1 MKKSIIF
8 GLLALVFSAAQLRAQ
23 DAESRW
29 VDSVYNS
36 LTLEQRVAQL
46 ICMRA
51 NNPDKPF
58 DANVAKYIQ
67 KYNIGGVCFFRADA
81 DAQVKQTNEWQA
93 MAKTPLMVSIDA
105 EWGLGMRVNKSLSYP
120 YQMTLGAIGND
131 DLIYEMGQQVAEQCQ
146 RMGIHVNFAP
156 VADVNSNAANPIIGM
171 RSFGENPQ
179 TVGEKATAYA
189 LGMQSKGLTT
199 TMKHFPG
206 HGNTSTDSHL
216 TLPTVTRTMDE
227 VRDIEL
233 APFRYMIEHGVN
245 GAMVGHLY
253 FPAIEKVKNTSS
265 SLSHGVVTDLLKDQM
280 GFEGLI
286 FTDGLDMKGVTEKV
300 RQDSVPYVAFMAG
313 NDVLILPHDVP
324 YAIRTIKAAAERD
337 PEVAARVEESCKK
350 ILRYKYRAGL
360 NKYKKVSTENLMA
373 DIKKKEYT
381 DLRQRLYDEAIT
393 MLRNDGNVIP
403 LANNKKIAVVT
414 IGNTKND
421 VNNGLIEHGYS
432 TKSYVVKKD
441 EIGSKSAA
449 WLKELEKYDLVVVS
463 IEKTTMFANKN
474 YGINDETVKFFNRLV
489 AQNDVILNLFACP
502 YALDMFRIN
511 NSVKGLVVGYQDE
524 VPAVNAVV
532 KLLSGDME
540 PHGTLPVSV
549 SKFNCGDGIVV
560 GGPGRKIH
568 VLPSKEVP
576 AKKIVPSKSAT
587 NTNTSSEAGPST
599 LRQAQDSGTGTDT
612 AQVMLND
619 SVKPLPTGEMEE
631 KYVLRLDSVAEA
643 GIRNGAY
650 PGCQIVAMKDGKV
663 VYDKCFG
670 TFTYGGGHKVQS
682 DDLYDIA
689 SCTKIFA
696 STLAIM
702 KLYDDGLIDLNKTL
716 ADFFPYLK
724 GKAHG
729 KLKLIDIM
737 THQAG
742 LKAWIPFYKMTVDE
756 NGPMAEF
763 YTTEMDESHSLR
775 VAENIYLV
783 NDYPDRIFDSVSKT
797 PIGKKKY
804 LYSDMGFYYMPKI
817 VKLVTNQSIEDYLNE
832 KFYIPMNL
840 SHICYQP
847 LNHFTREQIAPTE
860 NDTMFRMQLVWGD
873 VHDQAAAMMG
883 GVAGHAGL
891 FANARDLAV
900 LMQMFLDE
908 GTYQGVQYLKPETV
922 RYFTRAPFAASNNNR
937 RGIGFDKLPI
947 NMKGSS
953 TASKSGSMKGYGHTG
968 FTGTFVWADPENK
981 TLIVFLSNR
990 AYPNTDPNKLVRQ
1003 GIRTA
1008 LHDILY
1014 EAYPIQ
1020 E

>member
-1 MKKSIIF
+1 MTIKNSVFF
-8 GLLALVFSAAQLRAQ
+8 GLFALALSIGQANAQ
-23 DAESRW
+23 DAETRW

-36 LTLEQRVAQL
+36 LTLEQRVGQL

-51 NNPDKPF
+51 NQPDKPF
-58 DANVAKYIQ
+58 YDDVAKYIK

-81 DAQVKQTNEWQA
+81 EAQVKKTNEWQA
-93 MAKTPLMVSIDA
+93 MAQTPLMVSIDA
-105 EWGLGMRVNKSLSYP
+105 EWGLAMRVNKTLAYP
-120 YQMTLGAIGND
+120 YQMTLGAIAD
-131 DLIYEMGQQVAEQCQ
+131 DRLIYEMGQQIAEQCQ

-156 VADVNSNAANPIIGM
+156 VADVNSNAANPIIGV

-179 TVGEKATAYA
+179 KVGEKATAYA
-189 LGMQSKGLTT
+189 LGMQSKGMVT

-233 APFRYMIEHGVN
+233 APFRYMIGHGVN

-265 SLSHGVVTDLLKDQM
+265 SLSHGVVTDLLKEEM
-280 GFEGLI
+280 GFKGLI
-286 FTDGLDMKGVTEKV
+286 FTDGLDMKGVSEKV
-300 RQDSVPYVAFMAG
+300 RNDSVPYVAFMAG

-324 YAIRTIKAAAERD
+324 YAIKTIKAAVERD
-337 PEVAARVEESCKK
+337 PEAATRLEESCKK

-360 NKYKKVSTENLMA
+360 NHYKSISTENLMS
-373 DIKKKEYT
+373 DLKKKAYT
-381 DLRQRLYDEAIT
+381 ELRQQLYDEAIT
-393 MLRNDGNVIP
+393 LLRNENQVIP

-421 VNNGLIEHGYS
+421 VNNGLVERGYS
-432 TKSYVVKKD
+432 TTSFVVKKED
-441 EIGSKSAA
+441 IASKSAD
-449 WLKELEKYDLVVVS
+449 WLKKLESYDLVVVS
-463 IEKTTMFANKN
+463 IEKTTMFANNN
-474 YGINDETVKFFNRLV
+474 YGINEATVKFFNRLV

-511 NSVKGLVVGYQDE
+511 NSVKGLVVAYQDE

-532 KLLSGDME
+532 KLLSGE
-540 PHGTLPVSV
+540 LEAHGTLPVSV
-549 SKFNCGDGIVV
+549 TKFKYGDGIVANLPV
-560 GGPGRKIH
+560 NENRF
-568 VLPSKEVP
+568 LPSDE
-576 AKKIVPSKSAT
+576 VPSKALPNNGQLVQNKPIET
-587 NTNTSSEAGPST
+587 NPITE
-599 LRQAQDSGTGTDT
+599 T
-612 AQVMLND
+612 A
-619 SVKPLPTGEMEE
+619 EMDKTYE
-631 KYVLRLDSVAEA
+631 LRLDSVAKA
-643 GIRNGAY
+643 GIKNGAY

-670 TFTYGGGHKVQS
+670 NFTYGGGHKVQP

-756 NGPMAEF
+756 DGPMPEF
-763 YTTEMDESHSLR
+763 YSETMDESHTVR
-775 VAENIYLV
+775 VAENLYLI
-783 NDYPDRIFDSVSKT
+783 NDYEDRIFDSVAKT
-797 PIGKKKY
+797 SLGKKKY

-817 VKLVTNQSIEDYLNE
+817 VKQLTNQNIEDYLNE
-832 KFYIPMNL
+832 KFYHPMNL
-840 SHICYQP
+840 THICYRP
-847 LNHFTREQIAPTE
+847 LQHFTREQIAPTE
-860 NDTMFRMQLVWGD
+860 NDTIFRMQLIWGD
-873 VHDQAAAMMG
+873 VHDQAAAMFG

-891 FANARDLAV
+891 FSNARDLAA

-908 GTYQGVQYLKPETV
+908 GTYQGVRYLKPETV
-922 RYFTRAPFAASNNNR
+922 RYFTKAHFADSNDNR

-947 NMKGSS
+947 NKKGSS

-968 FTGTFVWADPENK
+968 FTGTFVWADPENDM
-981 TLIVFLSNR
+981 LIIFLSNR

-1014 EAYPIQ
+1014 EAYPI
-1020 E
+1020 EE

>member
-1 MKKSIIF
+1 MKRSVVF
-8 GLLALVFSAAQLRAQ
+8 VFLALVFAGQLKAQ

-58 DANVAKYIQ
+58 DANVAKYIK

-81 DAQVKQTNEWQA
+81 EAQVKQTNEWQA
-93 MAKTPLMVSIDA
+93 MAQTPLMVSIDA
-105 EWGLGMRVNKSLSYP
+105 EWGLGMRVNKTLSYP
-120 YQMTLGAIGND
+120 YQMTLGAIGD
-131 DLIYEMGQQVAEQCQ
+131 DNLLYEMGQQVAEQCQ

-179 TVGEKATAYA
+179 KVGEKATAYA

-216 TLPTVTRTMDE
+216 TLPTVTRTMEE

-265 SLSHGVVTDLLKDQM
+265 SLSYGVVTDLLKDEM

-286 FTDGLDMKGVTEKV
+286 FTDGLDMKGVSEKV
-300 RQDSVPYVAFMAG
+300 RNDSVPYVAFMAG

-324 YAIRTIKAAAERD
+324 FAIRTIKAAAERD
-337 PEVAARVEESCKK
+337 SEVEARVEESCKK

-360 NKYKKVSTENLMA
+360 NNYKSVSTANLMS
-373 DIKKKEYT
+373 DLKKDAYI
-381 DLRQRLYDEAIT
+381 DLRQQLYDEAIT
-393 MLRNDGNVIP
+393 LLRNDGNVIP

-432 TKSYVVKKD
+432 TKSFVVKKD
-441 EIGSKSAA
+441 EIATKSAA
-449 WLKELEKYDLVVVS
+449 WLKELEAYDIVVVS

-511 NSVKGLVVGYQDE
+511 NSVKGVVVGYQDE

-532 KLLSGDME
+532 KLLSGELE

-549 SKFNCGDGIVV
+549 NKFNCGDGIVKGSPAKKV
-560 GGPGRKIH
+560 HI
-568 VLPSKEVP
+568 LPSKEVP
-576 AKKIVPSKSAT
+576 AKEMPETEEVVKSEPVEQNPS
-587 NTNTSSEAGPST
+587 
-599 LRQAQDSGTGTDT
+599 
-612 AQVMLND
+612 
-619 SVKPLPTGEMEE
+619 GELGE
-631 KYVLRLDSVAEA
+631 KYVHRLDSVAKA

-650 PGCQIVAMKDGKV
+650 PGCQIVVMKDGKM

-670 TFTYGGGHKVQS
+670 HFTYGGGHKVQPN
-682 DDLYDIA
+682 DLYDIA

-742 LKAWIPFYKMTVDE
+742 LKAWVPFYKVTVDE
-756 NGPMAEF
+756 DGPMDEF
-763 YTTEMDESHSLR
+763 YSDEMDESHSLR
-775 VAENIYLV
+775 VAENLYLV
-783 NDYPDRIFDSVSKT
+783 SDYPDRIFDSVSKT

-817 VKLVTNQSIEDYLNE
+817 VKLITNQSIEDYLNE
-832 KFYIPMNL
+832 KFYMPMNL

-847 LNHFTREQIAPTE
+847 LNHFTRDQIAPTE
-860 NDTMFRMQLVWGD
+860 NDTIFRRQLIWGD

-891 FANARDLAV
+891 FANAHDLAA

-922 RYFTRAPFAASNNNR
+922 RYFTKAPFASSAIKNR
-937 RGIGFDKLPI
+937 RGIGFDKLPVDK
-947 NMKGSS
+947 KGSS

-981 TLIVFLSNR
+981 TLIIFLSNR
-990 AYPNTDPNKLVRQ
+990 VYPNTDPNKLARQ

-1014 EAYPIQ
+1014 EAYPIP

>member
-1 MKKSIIF
+1 MYIKQR
-8 GLLALVFSAAQLRAQ
+8 LLACFVLAFSVAQCFAQ

-36 LTLEQRVAQL
+36 LTLEQRVGQL

-51 NNPDKPF
+51 NLPDKPF
-58 DANVAKYIQ
+58 NENVAKYI
-67 KYNIGGVCFFRADA
+67 KRYNIGGVCFFRGDA

-93 MAKTPLMVSIDA
+93 MAQTPLMVSIDA
-105 EWGLGMRVNKSLSYP
+105 EWGLAMRVNKTLAYP
-120 YQMTLGAIGND
+120 YQMTLGAIKD
-131 DLIYEMGQQVAEQCQ
+131 DQLIYDMGQQVAEQCQ

-156 VADVNSNAANPIIGM
+156 VADVNSNAANPIIGV
-171 RSFGENPQ
+171 RSFGEDPQ
-179 TVGEKATAYA
+179 KVGEKASAYA
-189 LGMQSKGLTT
+189 QGMQSKGLIT

-216 TLPTVTRTMDE
+216 TLPTVTRTMEE

-233 APFRYMIEHGVN
+233 APFRYMIEKGVN

-265 SLSHGVVTDLLKDQM
+265 SLSYGVVTDLLKEEM

-286 FTDGLDMKGVTEKV
+286 FTDGLDMKGVSEKV

-324 YAIRTIKAAAERD
+324 YAIKTIKNAAERK
-337 PEVAARVEESCKK
+337 PEAAARLEESCKK

-360 NKYKKVSTENLMA
+360 AQYQPVSTENLMTDLKQKA
-373 DIKKKEYT
+373 YT

-393 MLRNDGNVIP
+393 MLRNEGDVIP

-421 VNNGLIEHGYS
+421 VNNGLIDYGYS
-432 TKSYVVKKD
+432 TTSFVTKKD
-441 EIGSKSAA
+441 EIASKSAD
-449 WLKELEKYDLVVVS
+449 WLKKLEAYDLVVVS
-463 IEKTTMFANKN
+463 IEKTNMFANSN
-474 YGINDETVKFFNRLV
+474 YGINNATVNFFNRLV

-511 NSVKGLVVGYQDE
+511 NSVKGVVIGYQDE

-532 KLLSGDME
+532 KLLAGEMD
-540 PHGTLPVSV
+540 PHGVLPVSV
-549 SKFNCGDGIVV
+549 TKFKCGDGIVI
-560 GGPGRKIH
+560 GWPPKPSYN
-568 VLPSKEVP
+568 LPFVDPPTKPEPEKGQLMQNKPVDNQNDVP
-576 AKKIVPSKSAT
+576 TP
-587 NTNTSSEAGPST
+587 
-599 LRQAQDSGTGTDT
+599 
-612 AQVMLND
+612 
-619 SVKPLPTGEMEE
+619 VKRIDE
-631 KYVLRLDSVAEA
+631 KYARRLDSVAKS
-643 GIRNGAY
+643 GITKYAY
-650 PGCQIVAMKDGKV
+650 PGCQVLAMKDGCI
-663 VYDKCFG
+663 VYDTCFG
-670 TFTYGGGHKVQS
+670 TFTYGGGHKVQP
-682 DDLYDIA
+682 DDLYDLA

-724 GKAHG
+724 NKAHG

-742 LKAWIPFYKMTVDE
+742 LKAWIPFYKVTIDE

-763 YTTEMDESHSLR
+763 YSDHMDESHTLR
-775 VAENIYLV
+775 VAENLYIV

-797 PIGKKKY
+797 PLGKKKY
-804 LYSDMGFYYMPKI
+804 LYSDMGFYYMPRI
-817 VKLVTNQSIEDYLNE
+817 VKQITNQNIVDYLNE
-832 KFYIPMNL
+832 KFYFPMNL

-847 LNHFTREQIAPTE
+847 LDHFTRDQIAPTE
-860 NDTMFRMQLVWGD
+860 NDTIFRMQQLWGD
-873 VHDQAAAMMG
+873 VHDQAAAMFG

-891 FANARDLAV
+891 FGNAHDLAAI
-900 LMQMFLDE
+900 MQMLLDG
-908 GTYQGVQYLKPETV
+908 GTYKGVRYLKASTIN
-922 RYFTRAPFAASNNNR
+922 YFTKAHFAASNDNR
-937 RGIGFDKLPI
+937 RGIGFDKLPL
-947 NMKGSS
+947 NKKGPS

-968 FTGTFVWADPENK
+968 FTGTFVWNDPEND
-981 TLIVFLSNR
+981 LLVVFLSNR
-990 AYPNTDPNKLVRQ
+990 VCPNADANQLMRLN
-1003 GIRTA
+1003 IRSNI
-1008 LHDILY
+1008 HDILY

-1020 E
+1020 K